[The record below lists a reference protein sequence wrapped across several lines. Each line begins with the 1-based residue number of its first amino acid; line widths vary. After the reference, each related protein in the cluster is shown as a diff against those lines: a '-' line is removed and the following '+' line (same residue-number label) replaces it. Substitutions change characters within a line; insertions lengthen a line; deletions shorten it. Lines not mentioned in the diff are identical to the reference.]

1 MADSCHTFVKIYEC
15 TTKKPN
21 FVIMTNKSH
30 FISCNPCTTQMQ
42 DADSGEVVCVCV
54 CVCVCL
60 RTCSGQ
66 HIENKGQL
74 VRVCSLASL
83 CVGPGDQI

>member
-42 DADSGEVVCVCV
+42 EADSGEVVCVCV
-54 CVCVCL
+54 CVCVVGTGYV
-60 RTCSGQ
+60 RTL
-66 HIENKGQL
+66 N
-74 VRVCSLASL
+74 SLLNFAVNL
-83 CVGPGDQI
+83 KLL